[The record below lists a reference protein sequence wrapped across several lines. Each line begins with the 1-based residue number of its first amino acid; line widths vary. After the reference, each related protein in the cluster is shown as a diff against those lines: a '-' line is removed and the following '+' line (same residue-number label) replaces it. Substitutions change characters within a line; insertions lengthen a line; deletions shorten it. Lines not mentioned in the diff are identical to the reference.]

1 MSTRPS
7 DTMGPPLPLLYE
19 VAPKPPAS
27 HPHPIKL
34 KGYKPSA
41 AYLELQRKAER
52 RAEEQRRKANA
63 ERAETVV
70 VEPEQSVRV
79 ASKRSGSSWE
89 DQRRKSVVS
98 EPSSRLPYPRV
109 RSPVHRD
116 PQFTG
121 LNGSRPRSVH
131 LESPRPQVM
140 VSGSTPLTPPPLR
153 RQSSDPTPPRKS
165 SYGLYSSSRVSSAP
179 RSVSVELDCDEDAH
193 TTWAKAHKMWHEA
206 DELGPSQSVEK
217 VKEGLEDF
225 VLEHDPLV
233 SRAYHRKSSEMR
245 QVSFDLPKE
254 ETVEGKE
261 GARRA
266 AQEALEGANGSVGEK
281 EKPVGKSANDCECS
295 KASGKARVPSN
306 PRLVKTRVG
315 SSEAGSGEP
324 RMVSDGSGRVPSV
337 GKPSQ
342 ASASEGSV
350 PSAPFDSPSALEEL
364 RQHRVRSRSSSVVF
378 RPSEPFEIKEEPGLK
393 TEGLKI
399 GRNWSIDAE
408 KYEAKAFGAVPA
420 EPRAPESVD
429 PVSFNPLKPEPVRT
443 EPKTEPRAEP
453 QTKLKVEP
461 KVEPIIEPRTNTK
474 KESTKP
480 EPLISPVP
488 TTNSKTTPDTGP
500 DPTKPKR
507 ITISLP
513 YPSVLAA
520 ARNHLWLVFLSALI
534 AVVATLWV
542 LDERSEWCYYRC

>member
-63 ERAETVV
+63 ERAETVL

-79 ASKRSGSSWE
+79 ASKRLGSSWE

-98 EPSSRLPYPRV
+98 EPSLRLPYLRV
-109 RSPVHRD
+109 RLPVHRD
-116 PQFTG
+116 SHFTG

-153 RQSSDPTPPRKS
+153 RQSSDPTPPRKL
-165 SYGLYSSSRVSSAP
+165 SYGLHSSLRVLLAP
-179 RSVSVELDCDEDAH
+179 RLVLVELDCDEDAH

-206 DELGPSQSVEK
+206 DELGPLHSVEK

-233 SRAYHRKSSEMR
+233 QRAYHRKSSEMR
-245 QVSFDLPKE
+245 QVLFDLPKE
-254 ETVEGKE
+254 ETVEGRE
-261 GARRA
+261 GARRD
-266 AQEALEGANGSVGEK
+266 AQDALEGVNGSVGEK
-281 EKPVGKSANDCECS
+281 EKPVGKLANDCECS
-295 KASGKARVPSN
+295 KAGKARVPSN

-324 RMVSDGSGRVPSV
+324 REVSDTLGRVPSA

-342 ASASEGSV
+342 ASASEGLV
-350 PSAPFDSPSALEEL
+350 PSVPFDSPSALEEL
-364 RQHRVRSRSSSVVF
+364 RQHRARSRSSSVVF

-408 KYEAKAFGAVPA
+408 KYEPKAFGAAPA
-420 EPRAPESVD
+420 EPRASELVD

-453 QTKLKVEP
+453 QTKP
-461 KVEPIIEPRTNTK
+461 KVEHKIEPRTNTQA
-474 KESTKP
+474 ESTKP

-488 TTNSKTTPDTGP
+488 TTNSKTTPGTGP
-500 DPTKPKR
+500 DPTKPRR

-520 ARNHLWLVFLSALI
+520 ARNHLWLVLLSALI